1 MKKRKLWSWPYIYI
15 LILYC
20 FVQMVLYMITPV
32 LSKYILNMG
41 ESNATAGI
49 IAGAFSIT
57 ALVIRPFS
65 GYFSDRFPKKW
76 LLTIS
81 LVVTFV
87 SLAGYYMAAAPWQI
101 FLFRLCQG
109 ASYAVSTTVMMAM
122 VSKIVDVEV
131 RGAGIGYYALAATL
145 AAAVGPGIGLKV
157 VEYAGYRRSILLAA
171 VIALVAVAASF
182 FQPFQEEKGAKAEAL
197 GFRLQ
202 DLIAKEVLA
211 LAGFSC
217 LFSLSNGLMSNF
229 LSILGDERGILNISL
244 YFTVNAVVMAV
255 TKPLSGRLT
264 DRYGVHYIMYGAY
277 FFCAVSLYLLA
288 GAGSLAAVLAVAVL
302 YGVGVGAGQPALQAQ
317 STKEVRIE
325 QVGIAVSTCYLGNDI
340 GQGIGPVLGG
350 LVSDHLGYGAMF
362 FGAALLH
369 TAAFFLFYLYER
381 RRQKSGCW
389 QGM

>member
-15 LILYC
+15 LMLYC
-20 FVQMVLYMITPV
+20 FVQMVLYMTTPV

-41 ESNATAGI
+41 ESNSTAGI

-57 ALVIRPFS
+57 ALAVRPFS
-65 GYFSDRFPKKW
+65 GYFSDHFPKKW
-76 LLTIS
+76 LLTVS

-87 SLAGYYMAAAPWQI
+87 SLIGYYAAASPWQI

-122 VSKIVDVEV
+122 VSQIVDVEV
-131 RGAGIGYYALAATL
+131 RGAGVGYYALAATL

-182 FQPFQEEKGAKAEAL
+182 FQPFREEKREETEKRRF
-197 GFRLQ
+197 GFRN
-202 DLIAKEVLA
+202 LIAKEVLA

-229 LSILGDERGILNISL
+229 ISILGDERGIVNISL

-255 TKPLSGRLT
+255 AKPLSGRLT
-264 DRYGVHYIMYGAY
+264 DRYGMHYIMYGAY

-288 GAGSLAAVLAVAVL
+288 GAKSLAAVLAVAAL
-302 YGVGVGAGQPALQAQ
+302 YGMGVGAGQPALQAQ
-317 STKEVRIE
+317 STKEVGIE

-340 GQGIGPVLGG
+340 GQGIGPMLGG
-350 LVSDHLGYGAMF
+350 MVSDRLGYGAMF

-381 RRQKSGCW
+381 GRRKV
-389 QGM
+389 

>member
-1 MKKRKLWSWPYIYI
+1 MNKNRLWSWPYIYI

-32 LSKYILNMG
+32 LSKYILDMG
-41 ESNATAGI
+41 ESNSIAGI

-57 ALVIRPFS
+57 ALAIRPFS
-65 GYFSDRFPKKW
+65 GYFSDCFPKKRLLMISL
-76 LLTIS
+76 LLTF
-81 LVVTFV
+81 L
-87 SLAGYYMAAAPWQI
+87 SLAGYYAAASPWQI

-122 VSKIVDVEV
+122 VSEVVDVEV

-157 VEYAGYRRSILLAA
+157 VECAGYRKSILLAA
-171 VIALVAVAASF
+171 FIALAAVGASF
-182 FQPFQEEKGAKAEAL
+182 FQPFQEGKKEKKEVPKL
-197 GFRLQ
+197 SVSN
-202 DLIAKEVLA
+202 LIAKEVLA

-229 LSILGDERGILNISL
+229 ISVLGDDRGILNISL

-264 DRYGVHYIMYGAY
+264 DRYGLHYIMYGAY

-288 GAGSLAAVLAVAVL
+288 GAGSLAAVVLVAVL
-302 YGVGVGAGQPALQAQ
+302 YGIGVGAGQPALQAQ
-317 STKEVRIE
+317 STKEVKPE

-350 LVSDHLGYGAMF
+350 MVSDWLGYGAMF

-369 TAAFFLFYLYER
+369 TAAFFLFYLYEK
-381 RRQKSGCW
+381 RRQAG
-389 QGM
+389 